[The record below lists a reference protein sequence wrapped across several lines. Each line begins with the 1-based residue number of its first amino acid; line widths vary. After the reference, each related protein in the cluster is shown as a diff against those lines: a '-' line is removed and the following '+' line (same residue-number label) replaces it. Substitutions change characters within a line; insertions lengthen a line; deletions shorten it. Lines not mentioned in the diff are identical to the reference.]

1 MIQNQMLL
9 QSFVDL
15 VAMVTRYI
23 YVQWE
28 AACKLANLIKRLEVE
43 MDECNSQVIISL
55 PLHIPQWAVVKLCEM
70 LLG

>member
-28 AACKLANLIKRLEVE
+28 AACMLANLIKRLEVE
-43 MDECNSQVIISL
+43 MDEYNS
-55 PLHIPQWAVVKLCEM
+55 
-70 LLG
+70 